1 MVVGKPIFHF
11 TPWDN
16 RVRFFCSNS
25 QMLKKKLIF
34 KSNNILSNGVNKIL
48 EKLGEARLRTTCLG
62 ESQEILNG

>member
-1 MVVGKPIFHF
+1 MVVGKPTFHF

-34 KSNNILSNGVNKIL
+34 KSNNILSNGVKIL
-48 EKLGEARLRTTCLG
+48 EKLGEGRRTCIREIL
-62 ESQEILNG
+62 EILNG